1 MANILLNTI
10 EDGVRTIS
18 LNRPEKLN
26 AVNRDVTAAVEQAF
40 REANDDE
47 DTRVIVFRGEG
58 RAFCAGYDLT
68 THGDGERSIQDIR
81 KGVDRI
87 QAITRHIVLGNK
99 VVIGAI
105 QGWAV
110 GAGLEWAINCDLAVW
125 AESARAFFPELEWG
139 LFVTGGVTAILPRN
153 AGLANT
159 KELILLREK
168 QSAARLKELGLAWR
182 VVADD
187 KLNDEVY
194 AIAAK
199 VAELPPLAVLD
210 FKRTINRAAYQDVET
225 AMTLETEATVRGTF
239 AAESAERIA
248 KFKQK

>member
-1 MANILLNTI
+1 MTDVLLNTLENGI
-10 EDGVRTIS
+10 RTIS

-58 RAFCAGYDLT
+58 RAFCAGYDLAS
-68 THGDGERSIQDIR
+68 HGDGERSPMEVRI
-81 KGVDRI
+81 GVDRL

-110 GAGLEWAINCDLAVW
+110 GAGLEWAINCDLSVW
-125 AESARAFFPELEWG
+125 GESARAFFPELEWG

-153 AGLANT
+153 AGLSNT

-168 QSAARLKELGLAWR
+168 HSAARLKELGLAWR
-182 VVADD
+182 VVPDD
-187 KLNDEVY
+187 QLYEEAY
-194 AIAAK
+194 AVAAK
-199 VAELPPLAVLD
+199 IAELPPLAVLD
-210 FKRTINRAAYQDVET
+210 FKKTINRAAYLDVES
-225 AMTLETEATVRGTF
+225 AMALETEATVRGSA
-239 AAESAERIA
+239 AAEAAERISA
-248 KFKQK
+248 FKKK

>member
-1 MANILLNTI
+1 MTDVILNTLT
-10 EDGVRTIS
+10 DGIRTIS

-26 AVNRDVTAAVEQAF
+26 AVNRDVTVAVEQAF

-68 THGDGERSIQDIR
+68 SHGGGQRSAQDVRI
-81 KGVDRI
+81 GVDRL

-125 AESARAFFPELEWG
+125 GESARAFFPELEWG

-153 AGLANT
+153 AGLSNT

-182 VVADD
+182 VVPDD
-187 KLNDEVY
+187 KLFDEAY
-194 AIAAK
+194 AVAAK
-199 VAELPPLAVLD
+199 VAELPPQAVLD
-210 FKRTINRAAYQDVET
+210 FKRTINRAAYQDIES
-225 AMTLETEATVRGTF
+225 AMALETEATVRSAT
-239 AAESAERIA
+239 AAESAARISE
-248 KFKQK
+248 FKK